1 MIRGSTA
8 AGAGHSASPR
18 PATGGVALQT
28 GTLTISPVSADNANG
43 SGTVTVTR
51 PGEPEAT
58 CPLDCTFQYDDGDSV
73 TLAANPGPGSFF
85 YRWKDSDDQET
96 TRPLPACAASNME
109 TSCTLSLAG
118 AETKVDAVFLPDPTL
133 AVGVTGNDAAVTVS
147 PPGEE
152 CRTSQDGG
160 EACYY
165 AVTPGSTVTLTP
177 NAVQDSTFVGWSIPE
192 CPGTGEC
199 KVVVDS
205 QLRTVVAT
213 YSPVHLTVRVN
224 GGSVNGTVTGG
235 LINCP
240 DVRCF
245 DDFTAPP
252 FAEVTLT
259 ASTPGFK
266 GWNGACLEAGYPG
279 GQLSQTCTIRLS
291 GDDIVGAWFEGAE
304 PPNIIPPRIPGQL
317 EVRKTGD
324 GQGTVSSKRSRYGG
338 AINCGSGPGCKAFFQ
353 QGETVTLVADA
364 SAGSTFAGWKMPGGL
379 CSGGLTCKLEV
390 MPVSRLEASFA
401 KQAQPPPPPPPPP
414 SGPPPPPSACA
425 VRKLGGPRADRLD
438 GGAGGDA
445 IYGRA
450 GNDRISGFAGI
461 DCLFGEAG
469 NDEVRGGP
477 GNDTVSGGKGSD
489 RLYGGAGRDNIK
501 GGPGR
506 DRVFAVDG
514 ARDVIACGRGRDTV
528 RADPRDKTL
537 GCEVRRP

>member
-1 MIRGSTA
+1 
-8 AGAGHSASPR
+8 
-18 PATGGVALQT
+18 
-28 GTLTISPVSADNANG
+28 
-43 SGTVTVTR
+43 
-51 PGEPEAT
+51 
-58 CPLDCTFQYDDGDSV
+58 
-73 TLAANPGPGSFF
+73 
-85 YRWKDSDDQET
+85 
-96 TRPLPACAASNME
+96 ME
-109 TSCTLSLAG
+109 TPCTLSLAG
-118 AETKVDAVFLPDPTL
+118 AETKVDAVFLPDATL

-147 PPGEE
+147 PPGDE

-177 NAVQDSTFVGWSIPE
+177 NAVQDSKFVGWSIPE

-235 LINCP
+235 SINCP

-245 DDFTAPP
+245 DDFPAPP

-259 ASTPGFK
+259 ASKPGFK

-317 EVRKTGD
+317 EVRKIGD

-364 SAGSTFAGWKMPGGL
+364 SAGS
-379 CSGGLTCKLEV
+379 
-390 MPVSRLEASFA
+390 RRAS
-401 KQAQPPPPPPPPP
+401 P
-414 SGPPPPPSACA
+414 SGPSHHHHHHHHRPD
-425 VRKLGGPRADRLD
+425 PRHRQARAQFESLV
-438 GGAGGDA
+438 GLAPIGSTAE
-445 IYGRA
+445 RA
-450 GNDRISGFAGI
+450 GTRSMAVPETTGYA
-461 DCLFGEAG
+461 AS
-469 NDEVRGGP
+469 P
-477 GNDTVSGGKGSD
+477 GSTACSAK
-489 RLYGGAGRDNIK
+489 
-501 GGPGR
+501 PGTTR
-506 DRVFAVDG
+506 
-514 ARDVIACGRGRDTV
+514 
-528 RADPRDKTL
+528 
-537 GCEVRRP
+537 